1 MKYNVYILHSLSKD
15 RYYIGQTQ
23 DIEDRIIRHNSGRSK
38 STKYGIPWK
47 LVYKKEFG
55 TRSEA
60 MIYENKLK
68 SEKSKKYI
76 DELIEKPD

>member
-1 MKYNVYILHSLSKD
+1 MKYYVYILYSPSKD

-23 DIEDRIIRHNSGRSK
+23 DIEDRILRHNTGRSK
-38 STKYGIPWK
+38 STKYGIPWN
-47 LVYKKEFG
+47 LVYIKEFG